1 MGEAMHFYKQGE
13 LLYLPESMIDR
24 AAEMQRKHT
33 EEHPWVSI
41 IEDYLER
48 PRPENWSKM
57 NKNERIYWLNDNEVE
72 DEDIFKADSTRLIG
86 RVCLLEI
93 WHEALR
99 KREAIDERSAVVIR
113 NIMANMDGWKE
124 EKELKRYAAYGRQRK
139 GYFRIGSPFW
149 K

>member
-1 MGEAMHFYKQGE
+1 
-13 LLYLPESMIDR
+13 
-24 AAEMQRKHT
+24 
-33 EEHPWVSI
+33 
-41 IEDYLER
+41 
-48 PRPENWSKM
+48 M

-72 DEDIFKADSTRLIG
+72 DEDIFKAEATRLIG

-139 GYFRIGSPFW
+139 GYFRIGSPFLNEDSYVTEGVTEVDRLSQSCDAPF
-149 K
+149 